1 MQKRWPG
8 VLRGE
13 PRRSGVGTGRSGY
26 LRPVA
31 KEADYYSAH
40 EAARL
45 LGLSPARVRRML
57 RCGQIEGER
66 GPGAAGAVAGP
77 WRVPASALQAHRW
90 GRAPAGPRSTRRRG
104 GDGDH
109 GARCPPS
116 RRPPPRPP
124 TCRRGGGAVDTP
136 SETSERLSEA
146 VGALR
151 AKAEG
156 LLEALEVLEVL
167 EVLEELDRLEAR
179 LEAAE
184 VQEIALREAARGE
197 KERADVLRAELD
209 AGRPGGRGERRGRW
223 RGRGHRTGPQRGE
236 NETRLRTPNTRT
248 S

>member
-1 MQKRWPG
+1 MPASVLEAHRRGDRRPG
-8 VLRGE
+8 PAAPDDAAE
-13 PRRSGVGTGRSGY
+13 T
-26 LRPVA
+26 VA
-31 KEADYYSAH
+31 MSQ
-40 EAARL
+40 
-45 LGLSPARVRRML
+45 GFPA
-57 RCGQIEGER
+57 
-66 GPGAAGAVAGP
+66 PGAADA
-77 WRVPASALQAHRW
+77 
-90 GRAPAGPRSTRRRG
+90 AP
-104 GDGDH
+104 DL
-109 GARCPPS
+109 
-116 RRPPPRPP
+116 PPP
-124 TCRRGGGAVDTP
+124 GGGAVDTP